1 MKTIGIIGGM
11 GPLATVDLFNK
22 IVNMTQVEKESD
34 HIHILIDNNPHIPD
48 RTAFII
54 DAGESPQSELNAAAK
69 RLENAG
75 ADFLIMACN
84 TAHYFA
90 SDIKKE
96 INIPFLSMIEAT
108 AKTLEG
114 IKKVGLL
121 ATKGT
126 YEGQVYSNVFDE
138 YGIEIINPSDEI
150 KTKSMEMIY
159 ALKAGVEAFDEN
171 ELNFI
176 IKHFEDNGA
185 SKVILGC
192 TELPII
198 FKDYKH
204 QEKIIDPT
212 SILANSAIKYA
223 KEL

>member
-22 IVNMTQVEKESD
+22 IVNITEVKKESD

-48 RTAFII
+48 RTAFIMGT
-54 DAGESPQSELNAAAK
+54 GESPQSELNAAAK
-69 RLENAG
+69 RLEKAG

-90 SDIKKE
+90 SGIKKE

-108 AKTLEG
+108 AKTFENV
-114 IKKVGLL
+114 KKVGLL

-126 YEGQVYSNVFDE
+126 YEGRVYSNIFDE
-138 YGIEIINPSDEI
+138 YGIEIINPSEEI

-159 ALKAGVEAFDEN
+159 ALKSGIEAFDEN
-171 ELNFI
+171 KLDFI
-176 IKHFEDNGA
+176 IKYFEDNGA
-185 SKVILGC
+185 SKIILGC

-198 FKDYKH
+198 FKNYEH
-204 QEKIIDPT
+204 REKIIDPT
-212 SILANSAIKYA
+212 NILANSAIKYA